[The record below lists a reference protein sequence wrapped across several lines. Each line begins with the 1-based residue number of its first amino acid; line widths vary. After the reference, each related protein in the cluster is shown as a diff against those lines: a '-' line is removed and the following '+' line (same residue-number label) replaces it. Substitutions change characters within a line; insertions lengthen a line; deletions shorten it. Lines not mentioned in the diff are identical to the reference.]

1 MKGMF
6 QWERLPQ
13 KAAELFQKYKYVLL
27 VIAAGIVLLLLP
39 LGREEN
45 PASGGTESQNENGE
59 ETFRVEEMERRLEEA
74 LTRVDGAGEV
84 TVVLTVKSGARQIL
98 AQDSSRSGEESST
111 STVVVSTGSGTEDA
125 VVLQQVYPQYQGAL
139 VVCPG
144 GGDPAVCL
152 KLVDAVS
159 ALTGLGADKI
169 SICKSK

>member
-39 LGREEN
+39 LGGEEN
-45 PASGGTESQNENGE
+45 PTLGGTESQTENGE

-74 LTRVDGAGEV
+74 LSRVDGAGEV
-84 TVVLTVKSGARQIL
+84 TVVLTVKSGTRQIL
-98 AQDSSRSGEESST
+98 AQDSSRSGEASST

>member
-39 LGREEN
+39 LGGEEN
-45 PASGGTESQNENGE
+45 PTLGGTESQTENGE

-74 LTRVDGAGEV
+74 LSMVDGAGEV

>member
-1 MKGMF
+1 M
-6 QWERLPQ
+6 
-13 KAAELFQKYKYVLL
+13 
-27 VIAAGIVLLLLP
+27 
-39 LGREEN
+39 
-45 PASGGTESQNENGE
+45 
-59 ETFRVEEMERRLEEA
+59 
-74 LTRVDGAGEV
+74 
-84 TVVLTVKSGARQIL
+84 VLTVKSGARQIL

-125 VVLQQVYPQYQGAL
+125 VVLQQVYPQYQGVL

>member
-39 LGREEN
+39 LGGEEN
-45 PASGGTESQNENGE
+45 PTSGGTERQDENGE

-74 LTRVDGAGEV
+74 LSRVDGAGEV

-111 STVVVSTGSGTEDA
+111 STVVISTGSGTEDA

>member
-39 LGREEN
+39 LGGEEN
-45 PASGGTESQNENGE
+45 PTSGGTERQAESGE
-59 ETFRVEEMERRLEEA
+59 ETFRGEEMERRLEEA
-74 LTRVDGAGEV
+74 LSRVDGAGEV

>member
-39 LGREEN
+39 LGRDEN

-74 LTRVDGAGEV
+74 LSRVDGAGEV

>member
-1 MKGMF
+1 MKGTF
-6 QWERLPQ
+6 PWERLPQ

-39 LGREEN
+39 LGGEEN
-45 PASGGTESQNENGE
+45 PTLGGTESQTENGE

-74 LTRVDGAGEV
+74 LSRVDGAGEV
-84 TVVLTVKSGARQIL
+84 TVVLTVKSGTRQIL

>member
-39 LGREEN
+39 LGGEEN
-45 PASGGTESQNENGE
+45 PALGGTERQNENGE

-74 LTRVDGAGEV
+74 LSRVDGAGEV

>member
-39 LGREEN
+39 LGGEEN

-59 ETFRVEEMERRLEEA
+59 ETFQVEEMERRLEEA
-74 LTRVDGAGEV
+74 LSRVDGAGEV

-98 AQDSSRSGEESST
+98 AQDSSRSGEEGST

-125 VVLQQVYPQYQGAL
+125 VVLQQVYPQYQGAR

>member
-39 LGREEN
+39 LGGEEN
-45 PASGGTESQNENGE
+45 PTLGGTESQNGNGE

-74 LTRVDGAGEV
+74 LSRVDGAGEV
-84 TVVLTVKSGARQIL
+84 TVVLTVKSGTRQIL

>member
-1 MKGMF
+1 MKGTF
-6 QWERLPQ
+6 HWERLTQ
-13 KAAELFQKYKYVLL
+13 KTAELFQKYKYVLL

-39 LGREEN
+39 VGGEDS
-45 PASGGTESQNENGE
+45 PASGGTESQNENGGE
-59 ETFRVEEMERRLEEA
+59 VFQVEEMEQKLEQA
-74 LTRVDGAGEV
+74 LSKVDGAGEV
-84 TVVLTVKSGARQIL
+84 TVVLTVKSSARQVL
-98 AQDSSRSGEESST
+98 AQDSTRSGEESTT
-111 STVVVSTGSGTEDA
+111 STVVVSTGSGTEDT
-125 VVLQQVYPQYQGAL
+125 VVLQQVCPQYQGAL

>member
-39 LGREEN
+39 LGGEEN
-45 PASGGTESQNENGE
+45 PASGGTERQNENGE

-74 LTRVDGAGEV
+74 LSRVDGAGEV

>member
-27 VIAAGIVLLLLP
+27 VIAAGIMLLLLP
-39 LGREEN
+39 LGGEEN
-45 PASGGTESQNENGE
+45 PASGGTESQNENSE
-59 ETFRVEEMERRLEEA
+59 ETFQVEEMERRLEEA
-74 LTRVDGAGEV
+74 LSRVDGAGEV

>member
-13 KAAELFQKYKYVLL
+13 KAAEFFQKYKYVLL

-39 LGREEN
+39 LGGEEN
-45 PASGGTESQNENGE
+45 PASGGTESQNGNGE

-74 LTRVDGAGEV
+74 LSRVDGAGEV

>member
-39 LGREEN
+39 LGGEEN
-45 PASGGTESQNENGE
+45 PASGGTESQNGNGE

-74 LTRVDGAGEV
+74 LSRVDGAGEV

-98 AQDSSRSGEESST
+98 AQDSSHSGEESST

>member
-39 LGREEN
+39 LGGEEN
-45 PASGGTESQNENGE
+45 PTLGGTESQTENGE

-74 LTRVDGAGEV
+74 LSRVDRAGEV
-84 TVVLTVKSGARQIL
+84 TVVLTVKSGTRQIL

>member
-74 LTRVDGAGEV
+74 LSRVDGAGEV

-125 VVLQQVYPQYQGAL
+125 VVLQQVYPKYQGAL

>member
-1 MKGMF
+1 
-6 QWERLPQ
+6 
-13 KAAELFQKYKYVLL
+13 
-27 VIAAGIVLLLLP
+27 
-39 LGREEN
+39 
-45 PASGGTESQNENGE
+45 
-59 ETFRVEEMERRLEEA
+59 MERKLEQA
-74 LTRVDGAGEV
+74 LSRVDGAGEV

-152 KLVDAVS
+152 RLVDAVS

>member
-39 LGREEN
+39 LGGEEN
-45 PASGGTESQNENGE
+45 PTSGGTERQAESGE
-59 ETFRVEEMERRLEEA
+59 ETFRVEEMEHRLEEA
-74 LTRVDGAGEV
+74 LSRVDGAGEV

>member
-1 MKGMF
+1 MRRF
-6 QWERLPQ
+6 Q
-13 KAAELFQKYKYVLL
+13 
-27 VIAAGIVLLLLP
+27 
-39 LGREEN
+39 
-45 PASGGTESQNENGE
+45 
-59 ETFRVEEMERRLEEA
+59 VEEMEQKLEQA
-74 LTRVDGAGEV
+74 LSKVDGAGEV

-98 AQDSSRSGEESST
+98 AQDATRSGEESST
-111 STVVVSTGSGTEDA
+111 STVVVSTGSGTEDT

>member
-39 LGREEN
+39 LGGEEN
-45 PASGGTESQNENGE
+45 PASGGTESQNENSE
-59 ETFRVEEMERRLEEA
+59 ETFQVEEMERRLEEA
-74 LTRVDGAGEV
+74 LSRVDGAGEV
-84 TVVLTVKSGARQIL
+84 TVVLTIKSGARQIL

>member
-39 LGREEN
+39 LGGEEN
-45 PASGGTESQNENGE
+45 PASGGTESQNGNGE

-74 LTRVDGAGEV
+74 LSRVDGAGEV

-169 SICKSK
+169 SICKSN

>member
-39 LGREEN
+39 LGGEEN
-45 PASGGTESQNENGE
+45 PVSGGTESQNENGE
-59 ETFRVEEMERRLEEA
+59 ETFQVEEMERKLEEA
-74 LTRVDGAGEV
+74 LSRVDGAGEV

>member
-39 LGREEN
+39 LGGEEN
-45 PASGGTESQNENGE
+45 PASGGTERQNENGE

-74 LTRVDGAGEV
+74 LSRVDGAGEV

-98 AQDSSRSGEESST
+98 AQDSSRSGKESST

>member
-39 LGREEN
+39 LGGEEN
-45 PASGGTESQNENGE
+45 PTLGGTESQNGNGE

-74 LTRVDGAGEV
+74 LSRVDGAGEV

>member
-6 QWERLPQ
+6 QWEQLPQ

-39 LGREEN
+39 LGGEGN
-45 PASGGTESQNENGE
+45 PASGGTEMQAESGE

-74 LTRVDGAGEV
+74 LSRVDGAGEV

-98 AQDSSRSGEESST
+98 AQDSSHSGEESST

>member
-39 LGREEN
+39 LGGEEN
-45 PASGGTESQNENGE
+45 PTSGGTERQAESGE

-74 LTRVDGAGEV
+74 LSMVDGAGEV
-84 TVVLTVKSGARQIL
+84 TVVLTVKSGTRQIL

>member
-39 LGREEN
+39 LGGEEN
-45 PASGGTESQNENGE
+45 PASGGTESQTENGE

-74 LTRVDGAGEV
+74 LSMVDGAGEV
-84 TVVLTVKSGARQIL
+84 TVVLTVKSGTRQIL

>member
-39 LGREEN
+39 LGGEGN
-45 PASGGTESQNENGE
+45 PTSGGTESQTESGE

-74 LTRVDGAGEV
+74 LSRVDGAGEV

>member
-1 MKGMF
+1 MKWTF
-6 QWERLPQ
+6 QWERLTQ
-13 KAAELFQKYKYVLL
+13 RTAELFQKYKYVLL

-39 LGREEN
+39 LGGDDSS
-45 PASGGTESQNENGE
+45 PSGGTERQSESGGE
-59 ETFRVEEMERRLEEA
+59 SFQVEEMEQKLEQA
-74 LTRVDGAGEV
+74 LSKVDGAGEV

-98 AQDSSRSGEESST
+98 AQDATRSGDESST
-111 STVVVSTGSGTEDA
+111 STVVVSTGSGTEDT

-144 GGDPAVCL
+144 GGAPAVCL

>member
-1 MKGMF
+1 MKGTF
-6 QWERLPQ
+6 PWERLPQ

-39 LGREEN
+39 LD
-45 PASGGTESQNENGE
+45 GE
-59 ETFRVEEMERRLEEA
+59 ESPSDSGAERQAEHSGETFQVEEMERKLEQA
-74 LTRVDGAGEV
+74 LSRVDGAGGV

-152 KLVDAVS
+152 RLVDAVS